1 MFFETVEAPEE
12 KIESAEATE
21 TVETTA
27 AETTEAP
34 AEEGTRRP
42 YRQGN
47 NMNRRKKKVCLFCA
61 DKTATIDYK
70 EYNRLKKFTS
80 ERGKILP
87 RRVTGTCAYHQREIT
102 RAIKLARVVALL
114 PYTTD

>member
-1 MFFETVEAPEE
+1 MNVENIAAEQEVETVAAPQEQQSQPEE
-12 KIESAEATE
+12 TKK
-21 TVETTA
+21 
-27 AETTEAP
+27 
-34 AEEGTRRP
+34 P
-42 YRQGN
+42 YRQN
-47 NMNRRKKKVCLFCA
+47 NMNRRKKKVCVFCA

-70 EYNRLKKFTS
+70 EAGKLRKFTS

-87 RRVTGTCAYHQREIT
+87 RRITGTCAMHQREVT